1 MIFCF
6 QLVLACYI
14 LVFVKTTKQ
23 TGDNMNIVFQLE
35 LRPPLSTVYGPL
47 DYMEFRAQLETIDHL
62 LRDSH
67 IEERFIVN
75 FIKKN
80 GKYSSKV
87 PFLQT
92 SLRTQI
98 LLHLTSESY
107 RNLAFRLADSE
118 LFRWFIGVNVLEGTK
133 TPSKSTI
140 QRMEHL
146 WNKEEIGALI
156 QDLNKTISDPS
167 HSEKLLHCD
176 TAIEIK
182 DLYADSTCV
191 KANIHHP
198 VDWLLFRDAVITLIG
213 SIKLIR
219 AQGILH
225 RMVEPNSFLKEVN
238 RLTIAMTQSSRNR
251 KGKKESK
258 RIFRKMKQLLK
269 TVERHALRY
278 YEILKENRLVT
289 NWSEKQAHQVLNRM
303 SNVIEQ
309 IPAIIKIAHTRIIS
323 EKKADNAEKILS
335 LYEKNVHVI
344 KRGKMDAD
352 VEFGNGFYL
361 AEQIDG
367 IIVDWDFYK
376 DKPISDS
383 QALRKSVKRVKEN
396 YVLKLYSTDRGFNSK
411 QNDRF
416 LDKEQ
421 VFNATCPRNPAE
433 LTIKMK
439 DQKFRNAQTRRA
451 QTEGRI
457 GIFKNKFIG
466 KKLFRKGFDNREMKI
481 LWSILTHNVWVV
493 ARKANENYLERIEQS
508 RPQAA

>member
-1 MIFCF
+1 
-6 QLVLACYI
+6 
-14 LVFVKTTKQ
+14 
-23 TGDNMNIVFQLE
+23 
-35 LRPPLSTVYGPL
+35 
-47 DYMEFRAQLETIDHL
+47 
-62 LRDSH
+62 
-67 IEERFIVN
+67 
-75 FIKKN
+75 
-80 GKYSSKV
+80 
-87 PFLQT
+87 
-92 SLRTQI
+92 
-98 LLHLTSESY
+98 
-107 RNLAFRLADSE
+107 
-118 LFRWFIGVNVLEGTK
+118 
-133 TPSKSTI
+133 
-140 QRMEHL
+140 
-146 WNKEEIGALI
+146 
-156 QDLNKTISDPS
+156 
-167 HSEKLLHCD
+167 
-176 TAIEIK
+176 
-182 DLYADSTCV
+182 
-191 KANIHHP
+191 
-198 VDWLLFRDAVITLIG
+198 
-213 SIKLIR
+213 
-219 AQGILH
+219 
-225 RMVEPNSFLKEVN
+225 
-238 RLTIAMTQSSRNR
+238 
-251 KGKKESK
+251 
-258 RIFRKMKQLLK
+258 
-269 TVERHALRY
+269 
-278 YEILKENRLVT
+278 
-289 NWSEKQAHQVLNRM
+289 M

-309 IPAIIKIAHTRIIS
+309 IPAIIKVAHMRIIS

-416 LDKEQ
+416 LNKEK

-439 DQKFRNAQTRRA
+439 DQKFRNAQKRRA

-508 RPQAA
+508 RHQAA